1 MGLFNL
7 IAIIVSLTA
16 VFSYINRR
24 YIGLHPSIGVTLIS
38 LILSLML
45 IGLNEIGLGTG
56 NAVRSVIGQV
66 RFSETLLHWML
77 GFLLFGGSLTVDLSH
92 LVRQRWLTISLS
104 VLGTVISAAIVAGA
118 SWVVMRIIGVKL
130 DGIHCMLLG
139 ALISPTDP
147 VAVLAIIHRLGTG
160 KQFQTLIAG
169 ESLFND
175 GVGVVLFITLL
186 KFLHGSEPISIPG
199 VSVMFIKQVAG
210 GAFLGLL
217 AGLAVYYLLKR
228 ETDFQTEVLLT
239 ICLTMDIVALAEYC
253 DVSGPIAVVVAGLL
267 IGNHGRRLDIPPD
280 TTDIL
285 VAFWDVVEKL
295 LNAVLFS
302 LIGLQV
308 LVMRFSIRQIGASLL
323 VIPIVLGARL
333 LSVKGAAGAAMQHR
347 TITRGMT
354 MILTWG
360 GLRGGLAIAMAL
372 ALPDGD
378 QRDLIVAIT
387 YVVVAFSILV
397 QATTIERMVRKVLPQ
412 ET

>member
-16 VFSYINRR
+16 LFSYINRR
-24 YIGLHPSIGVTLIS
+24 YVGLHPSIGVTLIS
-38 LILSLML
+38 LVLSLVL
-45 IGLNEIGLGTG
+45 IGLNAFGLNTG
-56 NAVRSVIGQV
+56 VAVRSIIGQV

-77 GFLLFGGSLTVDLSH
+77 GFLLFGGSLTVDLSR

-118 SWVVMRIIGVKL
+118 SWLVMRIVGVRL
-130 DGIHCMLLG
+130 DWIYCMLLG
-139 ALISPTDP
+139 SLISPTDP

-175 GVGVVLFITLL
+175 GVGVVLFVTLL
-186 KFLHGSEPISIPG
+186 GFLHGSGPISYLN
-199 VSVMFIKQVAG
+199 VFVLFVQQVAG

-217 AGLAVYYLLKR
+217 AGLVAYYLLKR
-228 ETDFQTEVLLT
+228 ETDFQTEILLT
-239 ICLTMDIVALAEYC
+239 ICLTMDIVALAEYFNI
-253 DVSGPIAVVVAGLL
+253 SGPIAVVVAGLL
-267 IGNHGRRLDIPPD
+267 IGNHGRTLNIPAD

-285 VAFWDVVEKL
+285 IAFWDVVEKL

-308 LVMRFSIRQIGASLL
+308 LVMQFSIRQIGASLL

-333 LSVKGAAGAAMQHR
+333 LSVKAAAGAAMQHR
-347 TITRGMT
+347 TVTRGMT

-372 ALPDGD
+372 ALPDGS

-397 QATTIERMVRKVLPQ
+397 QATTIERMVKKVLPK
-412 ET
+412 EA